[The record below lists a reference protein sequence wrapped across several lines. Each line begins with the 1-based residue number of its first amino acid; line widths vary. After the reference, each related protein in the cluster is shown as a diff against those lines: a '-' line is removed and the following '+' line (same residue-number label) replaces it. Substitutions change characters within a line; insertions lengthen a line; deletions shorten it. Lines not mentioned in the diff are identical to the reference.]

1 MQFTNTR
8 SNRHIFIPQNSASPK
23 NGLLTHIS
31 GLGRIARLDFERYY
45 LAGDVIFK
53 VEGDAFPTSQED
65 EEARIGSLAYAI
77 KKLGNEV
84 NAAEFIRCLNAI
96 CEDGDA
102 RSRQTI
108 ASHYYR
114 EIAERGVGVVLKEM
128 ALLAMRLQEPAVI
141 ENEVEVADFSARTH
155 SAGAVLRDRQEA
167 RRERGVSLFDE
178 ELASVMKMVSGG
190 RRASACQ
197 PDEFERFLD
206 QMIDDGFEGEDLAER
221 VESFENLAQYDE
233 SGAVIVMSAHE
244 RTIACGRLD
253 SELTAE
259 DLPAE
264 AQYLAAELRRYYANG
279 KPIEEIWDEINAQ
292 LEILFPVCGTLDP
305 PKDHSPTDLTTGPV
319 DPSPIHRRPRFFSHA
334 NRELQSFCR
343 EVLEEI
349 LTECQADFHM
359 TALRNN
365 RVYREFHKAVRGAKD
380 TKAIGETMK
389 AAYQAREIGALPL
402 KHFTA
407 LTTASKL
414 QRERLERAR
423 PSKNAHAL
431 LKDIARANE
440 AKLRY
445 LAWAM
450 YGTNQPNHPVHNL
463 SSQDKSAVWRA
474 LKSRHGAA
482 KSAAA

>member
-8 SNRHIFIPQNSASPK
+8 SNRRIFIPQDSGSPK
-23 NGLLTHIS
+23 NGLFAHVS
-31 GLGRIARLDFERYY
+31 GLGPVARLDFERYDV
-45 LAGDVIFK
+45 AGEVIFK

-77 KKLGNEV
+77 RKLGNEV
-84 NAAEFIRCLNAI
+84 DAAEFVRCLNAI

-102 RSRQTI
+102 RSRQAI

-114 EIAERGVGVVLKEM
+114 EIVERGVGVVLKGM

-141 ENEVEVADFSARTH
+141 ENEEEVAGFSNE
-155 SAGAVLRDRQEA
+155 SQSSEGIQRDREEA
-167 RRERGVSLFDE
+167 RKERKVSLFDE
-178 ELASVMKMVSGG
+178 ELASVVKLVSGR
-190 RRASACQ
+190 RRASVCH

-206 QMIDDGFEGEDLAER
+206 QMIDDGFEGDDLAER
-221 VESFENLAQYDE
+221 VESFENLMQYDE
-233 SGAVIVMSAHE
+233 SGAVVVMSACE

-259 DLPAE
+259 DLPDH
-264 AQYLAAELRRYYANG
+264 AQYLAAELRRGYANG
-279 KPIEEIWDEINAQ
+279 KPIDEIRDEINAQ
-292 LEILFPVCGTLDP
+292 LEIIFPVSGSRDLPNDQ
-305 PKDHSPTDLTTGPV
+305 SPANPALV
-319 DPSPIHRRPRFFSHA
+319 IRKARFFSHA
-334 NRELQSFCR
+334 NRDLQSFCR
-343 EVLEEI
+343 EVLEAI
-349 LTECQADFHM
+349 LSECQADFHL

-365 RVYREFHKAVRGAKD
+365 RAYREFHKAVRGATD
-380 TKAIGETMK
+380 TKALGETMK

-423 PSKNAHAL
+423 PSKKAHAL
-431 LKDIARANE
+431 LKEIARASD

-450 YGTNQPNHPVHNL
+450 YGANQPEHPVHNL
-463 SSQDKSAVWRA
+463 SSQDQAKIWRA
-474 LKSRHGAA
+474 LKSRRGSARAVGA
-482 KSAAA
+482 